1 MTLSILLAARGRPEL
16 LKRTLEITLPNIVR
30 HDTRL
35 TVLLD
40 EDDADDRRVALS
52 FAPLVTVSVAPRE
65 DTLGAKYNR
74 GLKIAPGSVYLAM
87 VDYAPHVTRGFDQK
101 ILDAASVLEDGIG
114 VVYNRMANLSFPAMN
129 AVTHG
134 LVKRMGHLY
143 APLFPYWFVDHWLD
157 DIARMIGRIAWADV
171 QLDTSARAAQPD
183 KPWTQEYREPAYWA
197 SFYDALAPLRREM
210 AQAIIDDPEFHETPA
225 RKALLRQS
233 YPGIEERSV
242 MVNAHV
248 RTMPDAGLPHDARYL
263 RVKAQAARILQE
275 IYQDVM
281 VRASKAKAA

>member
-1 MTLSILLAARGRPEL
+1 MSLSILLAARGRPEL
-16 LKRTLEITLPNIVR
+16 LHRTLKLTLPNIVR

-40 EDDADDRRVALS
+40 DDEEYDEDIPDTIRVARH
-52 FAPLVTVSVAPRE
+52 FEPLVTVSVAPRE

-74 GLKIAPGSVYLAM
+74 GLKIAPGSVYLVM

-101 ILDAASVLEDGIG
+101 ILDAASVFQDHIG
-114 VVYNRMANLSFPAMN
+114 VVYNHMANLSFPAMN

-143 APLFPYWFVDHWLD
+143 APLCPYWFVDHWLD

-171 QLDTSARAAQPD
+171 QIDTSARQPQAG
-183 KPWTQEYREPAYWA
+183 KTWTQEYREPAFWA
-197 SFYDALAPLRREM
+197 SFYDKLAPVRREM
-210 AQAIIDDPEFHETPA
+210 AQAIIDDPQFIETPQ
-225 RKALLRQS
+225 RKAILRGS

-242 MVNAHV
+242 MINDHV
-248 RTMPDAGLPHDARYL
+248 RAMADTGLPHDARYL
-263 RVKAQAARILQE
+263 RVKAQAERILR
-275 IYQDVM
+275 DVCGE
-281 VRASKAKAA
+281 AKAA

>member
-1 MTLSILLAARGRPEL
+1 
-16 LKRTLEITLPNIVR
+16 
-30 HDTRL
+30 
-35 TVLLD
+35 
-40 EDDADDRRVALS
+40 
-52 FAPLVTVSVAPRE
+52 
-65 DTLGAKYNR
+65 
-74 GLKIAPGSVYLAM
+74 M
-87 VDYAPHVTRGFDQK
+87 VDYAPHVTRGFDQT
-101 ILDAASVLEDGIG
+101 ILDAAAVFEDGIG
-114 VVYNRMANLSFPAMN
+114 VVYNHMANLSFPAMN

-134 LVKRMGHLY
+134 LVKKMGHLY
-143 APLFPYWFVDHWLD
+143 PPLFPYWFVDHWLD
-157 DIARMIGRIAWADV
+157 DVARMIGRIAWADV
-171 QLDTSARAAQPD
+171 EIDTSQRQPQAG
-183 KPWTQEYREPAYWA
+183 KTWTQEYREPAFWA

-248 RTMPDAGLPHDARYL
+248 RAMPDAGLPHDARYL

-281 VRASKAKAA
+281 ASKAA